1 MAGFEIIVRPVVFP
15 NIRPQAT
22 RSLPPEDDPEKGKCT
37 IGGSGGGLIGVSYS
51 SSMSASRSSQKEKQ
65 RTVDE
70 ARVYQENDNGT
81 INQDNFVDIQ
91 VAKKIYME
99 SREKTSEG
107 GASQAVAGNKDAVPQ
122 GGEINSV
129 TKYTYIPVKDSSNI
143 EIMETD
149 QVIKADQ

>member
-15 NIRPQAT
+15 DIRPQAT

-51 SSMSASRSSQKEKQ
+51 SSMSASRASQKEKK
-65 RTVDE
+65 REVDE
-70 ARVYQENDNGT
+70 ARVYQQEDNGA

-99 SREKTSEG
+99 SKERTAGGSSEP
-107 GASQAVAGNKDAVPQ
+107 VAGNKNAVPA
-122 GGEINSV
+122 GGETKV
-129 TKYTYIPVKDSSNI
+129 TTKYNYIPVRPTANI
-143 EIMETD
+143 EIMKEG
-149 QVIKADQ
+149 QWIKVEG